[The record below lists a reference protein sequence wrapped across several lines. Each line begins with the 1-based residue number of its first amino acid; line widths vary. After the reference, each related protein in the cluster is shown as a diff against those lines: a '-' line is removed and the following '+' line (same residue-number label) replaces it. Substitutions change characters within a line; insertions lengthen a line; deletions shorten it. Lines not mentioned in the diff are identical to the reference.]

1 MIVAEPLIE
10 GTAQGPVLRFADPIS
25 FWGGVDPATGRVTD
39 PQHHAHGQNI
49 AGTVL
54 VLAATRGS
62 SSSSAVMLELMRGK
76 NAPAALV
83 LAEVDAILALGVVV
97 ARELGY
103 GSIPVLR
110 LPVDEHAK
118 LTTGRAITI
127 AMDGAIG
134 FG

>member
-1 MIVAEPLIE
+1 MIQAEPLIA
-10 GTAQGPVLRFADPIS
+10 GAAAGPVLRFTDPIS
-25 FWGGVDPATGRVTD
+25 FWGGIDPASGRVTD

-62 SSSSAVMLELMRGK
+62 SSSSAVMLELRRGK

-83 LAEVDAILALGVVV
+83 LAKVDAILALGVVV
-97 ARELGY
+97 AKEMGY

-110 LPVDEHAK
+110 VPADQHDMLSAGQHA
-118 LTTGRAITI
+118 TI
-127 AMDGAIG
+127 AVSGAIEVR
-134 FG
+134 

>member
-1 MIVAEPLIE
+1 MIAAEPLIA
-10 GTAQGPVLRFADPIS
+10 GKAQGPVLRFTDPIS
-25 FWGGVDPATGRVTD
+25 FWGGIDPATGRVTD

-83 LAEVDAILALGVVV
+83 LANVDAILALGVVV
-97 ARELGY
+97 AKEMGY

-110 LPVDEHAK
+110 VSADQHDMLSAGQHA
-118 LTTGRAITI
+118 TI
-127 AMDGAIG
+127 AVSGAIEVR
-134 FG
+134 